1 MRVMNEIP
9 QQPAPGPDTP
19 VAPVAPAV
27 PPQPPVPQRR
37 RGLKIA
43 GTVLAMAA
51 GLVIGKL
58 AMGALLGSDTPE
70 DAGRYELVPPATFQG
85 LTLQE
90 SGPRIDAIKQG
101 QGPAKPGVR
110 QVAVVY
116 ADASGT
122 AQLVVSGAAG
132 SFDDLNPGAEL
143 TAGLKSMGAK
153 DADITEHEAG
163 KPAGGAMRCAT
174 VTFQGTAVPMCM
186 WADHSALVT
195 VSLPVENK
203 PLPMG
208 ELAERARALRG
219 AMEVPAS

>member
-1 MRVMNEIP
+1 MNEIP
-9 QQPAPGPDTP
+9 QQPTTAPIA
-19 VAPVAPAV
+19 APVPPAFPAV
-27 PPQPPVPQRR
+27 PPPPPARNR

-58 AMGALLGSDTPE
+58 AMGAVLGSDAPE
-70 DAGRYELVPPATFQG
+70 DAGRYELVPPAAFQG

-90 SGPRIDAIKQG
+90 SGPRVDAIKAG

-132 SFDDLNPGAEL
+132 TFQDRDPGAEL
-143 TAGLKSMGAK
+143 TAGLKGMGAK
-153 DADITEHEAG
+153 EAEITEHEAG

-174 VTFQGTAVPMCM
+174 VTFRGTPVPMCM

-195 VSLPVENK
+195 VSVPVENK
-203 PLPMG
+203 PVPMD